1 MNTATQIKK
10 LRNTIGWTQ
19 YQAAAYLDVPL
30 RTYQGWEGGRNPAR
44 AKIVVLA
51 LTYARHRIKS
61 EGKTRDRP

>member
-1 MNTATQIKK
+1 MNTAIQIKK
-10 LRNTIGWTQ
+10 LRDTIGWTQ

-51 LTYARHRIKS
+51 LTYARHKINN
-61 EGKTRDRP
+61 P